1 MGQRSAPPW
10 DQVSPFN
17 EKLIK
22 SDPREHLGILTEQ
35 RQVMSPID
43 IAALAVFLVA
53 WLFYQPLLKRLSR
66 RGGIINTDM
75 TAVRLRWMAS
85 MAARENRFI
94 DSQLM
99 GHVLNSA
106 SFFASANLIVIAAAA
121 GALFKSADTYA
132 TVAHLAVTDTG
143 PRWLFEAKL
152 ALVVAALA
160 RGLLDFIW
168 AIRQMNY
175 TLAAIGAAPPPSA
188 APALVRAYG
197 EAAAQV
203 LNPALSSFNNGV
215 RGYYFAL
222 AAAAWLLGPWA
233 MIAAVAGAVLL
244 LFRRQSGSSAARGV
258 RRLRRLIEGVEPVA
272 DDAEEKGP

>member
-1 MGQRSAPPW
+1 
-10 DQVSPFN
+10 
-17 EKLIK
+17 
-22 SDPREHLGILTEQ
+22 
-35 RQVMSPID
+35 MSPID
-43 IAALAVFLVA
+43 IAALVVFLTA
-53 WLFYQPLLKRLSR
+53 WLFYQPMLKRLSR
-66 RGGIINTDM
+66 RGGMINTDM
-75 TAVRLRWMAS
+75 TVLRIRWMAN

-121 GALFKSADTYA
+121 GALFKSPDTYRS
-132 TVAHLAVTDTG
+132 VAHLAVTDTG

-152 ALVVAALA
+152 ALIVAALA
-160 RGLLDFIW
+160 RGLLDLIW

-175 TLAAIGAAPPPSA
+175 TLAAIGAAPLPSS

-203 LNPALSSFNNGV
+203 LNPALTSFNNGV

-244 LFRRQSGSSAARGV
+244 LFWRQSGSSSSRGV
-258 RRLRRLIEGVEPVA
+258 QRLRTLLEGVEPPL

>member
-1 MGQRSAPPW
+1 
-10 DQVSPFN
+10 
-17 EKLIK
+17 
-22 SDPREHLGILTEQ
+22 
-35 RQVMSPID
+35 MSPID
-43 IAALAVFLVA
+43 IIALAFFLAA
-53 WLFYQPLLKRLSR
+53 WLFYQPMLKRLGR
-66 RGGIINTDM
+66 RGGMINTDM
-75 TAVRLRWMAS
+75 TVLRARWMAN

-121 GALFKSADTYA
+121 GALFKSPDTYRS
-132 TVAHLAVTDTG
+132 VAHLAVTDTG

-152 ALVVAALA
+152 ALIVAALA
-160 RGLLDFIW
+160 RGLLDLIW

-175 TLAAIGAAPPPSA
+175 TLAAIGAAPPPSS
-188 APALVRAYG
+188 APTLVRAYG

-203 LNPALSSFNNGV
+203 LNPALTSFNNGV

-244 LFRRQSGSSAARGV
+244 LFWRQSGSSSSRGV
-258 RRLRRLIEGVEPVA
+258 QRMRTILEGIEPVT
-272 DDAEEKGP
+272 DEAEEKGP